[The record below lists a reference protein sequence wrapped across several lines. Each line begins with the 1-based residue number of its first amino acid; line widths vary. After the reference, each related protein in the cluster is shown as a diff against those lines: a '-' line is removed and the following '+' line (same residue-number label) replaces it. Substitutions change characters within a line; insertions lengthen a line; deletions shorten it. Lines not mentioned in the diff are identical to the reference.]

1 MLDAY
6 FGPNGI
12 EYSVGR
18 IPMGSC
24 DFSVESYSF
33 DDVPGDYN
41 LTHFDDGVERDT
53 AQRVSVR
60 GKGLAAVSVRTY
72 ICRGFVVSWFKAGR
86 GAAAGETPRRLD
98 REWCAG
104 VGARGGGGC
113 TVEVCRTGTP

>member
-1 MLDAY
+1 MQQVLDAY

-53 AQRVSVR
+53 AQRVSERERER
-60 GKGLAAVSVRTY
+60 GSEQYCCSGRWQWY
-72 ICRGFVVSWFKAGR
+72 RFRCRLVFDLVG
-86 GAAAGETPRRLD
+86 PRL
-98 REWCAG
+98 
-104 VGARGGGGC
+104 
-113 TVEVCRTGTP
+113 P

>member
-1 MLDAY
+1 MRQVLDAY

-24 DFSVESYSF
+24 DFSEETYSF

-53 AQRVSVR
+53 AQRVR
-60 GKGLAAVSVRTY
+60 GRGTQVERGRDHKTLVGTIYREGLW
-72 ICRGFVVSWFKAGR
+72 CRGTRGEGRRRGRNATSDGR
-86 GAAAGETPRRLD
+86 GGWL
-98 REWCAG
+98 G
-104 VGARGGGGC
+104 LS
-113 TVEVCRTGTP
+113 

>member
-1 MLDAY
+1 MDAY

-18 IPMGSC
+18 VPMGSC

-41 LTHFDDGVERDT
+41 LTHFDDGVARDT

-60 GKGLAAVSVRTY
+60 GKGARGSFVLPMHVGDLWYRGTGGEGC
-72 ICRGFVVSWFKAGR
+72 CRGRKVKTGML
-86 GAAAGETPRRLD
+86 GA
-98 REWCAG
+98 
-104 VGARGGGGC
+104 VG
-113 TVEVCRTGTP
+113 